1 MSEEKNTQAVETP
14 KAEAAGAAPVKPKR
28 PKSKSQL
35 MAAALLD
42 KAYTDTMEAKARGYF
57 VIPSGNSR
65 DAGTPYCIS
74 GESWCCNRGKKTC
87 SSIS

>member
-42 KAYTDTMEAKARGYF
+42 KAYTDTMEAKA
-57 VIPSGNSR
+57 
-65 DAGTPYCIS
+65 
-74 GESWCCNRGKKTC
+74 KK
-87 SSIS
+87 